1 MRAAAGYIVL
11 CGVILTLAGCG
22 GTGKHPAPIRE
33 SGPKP
38 AREAKVRIA
47 APTGFHVVQPGDTLY
62 GIAFENGLDYKE
74 LADWNGL
81 ADPNL
86 ILAGARL
93 RLTPPPRTAVSATPQ
108 PPAEPQSAVVAWDWP
123 ARGTLLKNYDEANG
137 SKGIDIAGQKGSP
150 VRAAA
155 SGRVMYAGDGLRGY
169 GKLIIIKHSDSLLS
183 AYAHQE
189 RILVAE
195 GERVAL
201 GHPVGTMGDSDAQRV
216 KLHFEIREYGKPV
229 DPLRYLPD

>member
-1 MRAAAGYIVL
+1 MRAAGYLVVCAAAL
-11 CGVILTLAGCG
+11 LLAACG
-22 GTGKHPAPIRE
+22 GTVKHPAPIRDHA
-33 SGPKP
+33 PKP
-38 AREAKVRIA
+38 AREARARPA
-47 APTGFHVVQPGDTLY
+47 APAGFYVVQPGDTLY
-62 GIAFENGLDYKE
+62 AIAFETGLDYKE
-74 LADWNGL
+74 LAEWNGL

-93 RLTPPPRTAVSATPQ
+93 RLTPPRPPADRISQ
-108 PPAEPQSAVVAWDWP
+108 PPSEPAPAAVAWDWP
-123 ARGTLLKNYDEANG
+123 VHGTLLNPYDESAG

-155 SGRVMYAGDGLRGY
+155 AGRVMYAGDGLRGY

-189 RILVAE
+189 KILVAE

-201 GHPVGTMGDSDAQRV
+201 GHQVGTMGDSDAQRV
-216 KLHFEIREYGKPV
+216 KLHFEIREFGKPV
-229 DPLRYLPD
+229 DPLRYLPN